1 MYYFVT
7 HKQPSWSSPN
17 ITVLDNLSK
26 FNEMVKNT
34 DIIGGDSENNSLHVI
49 NATPLLSQ
57 FSDSIDSYIIDST
70 TIGTKYLKGIGLEGK
85 TILTHNGQ
93 YDYMI
98 WKYHYGV
105 ELRRLLDTMV
115 HEQVLGRGSGRSAS
129 LENTHSR
136 RLGFELPTPKST
148 RNDFQDMGVNS
159 TFLEE
164 HIHYSGYD
172 PICLFPILEKQKPL
186 IEQYNLGLRI
196 FDIADP
202 LIPVLGDMCLNGFTL
217 NENKWK
223 EILLENK
230 AKKFETE
237 LKLDAFIKEFSKDH
251 AQIRHGIWTRR
262 RRKADVEQIGLFADT
277 SVTFSNEN
285 LGNISYSSNSRLVK
299 LFTILKEP
307 IPEKVDKGGT
317 GKESVFGQKKN
328 SFAEEALEQYKIA
341 HPDSR
346 MIPFINELLV
356 YRGYEKAINSFGEIF
371 LKERLKKGKSKKY
384 KIGYKN
390 NKTGKVHT
398 IYKGEFTKN
407 GRLSSGDVRIGFFN
421 SQQIIKDNKYRNC
434 FTLTPEEIAQGWYI
448 TTLDLSGAELV
459 ILASNSRDRKLIK
472 LLKEGADL
480 HSYLA
485 TAIYTKI
492 FKYILN
498 TMSSERALSE
508 ITELTRPNR
517 LQHDLDKTDEELAIL
532 HKQRIEYVLVNKSF
546 IVEKNLGADLRN
558 PVKNVVY
565 GINYGAAKDKV
576 AETLNIAVYYAELA
590 MEAMRE
596 ELPDAFAYLD
606 KISKFG
612 VKHGY
617 VVFNERTNSRHW
629 FKDWLDAKEWGKE
642 LTGKQ
647 KGAIGRA
654 CKNYGISGSQ
664 ADMIKE
670 GIVNVDKYRIENIPD
685 FYWLMQVHDEIV
697 VKHKDKDAVFVE
709 ATPKKKAHWKSPVA
723 DQIGKII
730 SNTCNLYLNDI
741 EMGVDGHTLQYW
753 SK

>member
-1 MYYFVT
+1 MNYFIT
-7 HKQPSWSSPN
+7 RKEPIWSDSN
-17 ITVLDNLSK
+17 ITILDNLDR
-26 FNEMVKNT
+26 FYEMIKNT
-34 DIIGGDSENNSLHVI
+34 DLIGGDSENNSLHVI

-57 FSDSIDSYIIDST
+57 FSDSIDSYVIDST
-70 TIGTKYLKGIGLEGK
+70 TFGTTYLKGTGIDRKEL
-85 TILTHNGQ
+85 LAHNAQ

-105 ELRRLLDTMV
+105 EFRRLKDTMV

-136 RLGFELPTPKST
+136 RLGKELPVPKAT
-148 RNDFQDMGVNS
+148 RNDFGEMGLNPV
-159 TFLEE
+159 FERD
-164 HIHYSGYD
+164 HILYSAYD
-172 PICLFPILEKQKPL
+172 PLCLFPIYEKQKPL

-196 FDIADP
+196 YDIANP

-217 NENKWK
+217 DENKWRK
-223 EILLENK
+223 ILLENK

-237 LKLDAFIKEFSKDH
+237 LKLDAFILEFSKDYPL
-251 AQIRHGIWTRR
+251 IRHGIWTRKR
-262 RRKADVEQIGLFADT
+262 RRLDLEQGDLFGNN
-277 SVTFSNEN
+277 VILSNEN
-285 LGNISYSSNSRLVK
+285 LGNISYSSNSRLTK
-299 LFTILKEP
+299 LFKVLGEP
-307 IPEKVDKGGT
+307 IPQKASKDE
-317 GKESVFGQKKN
+317 FGVMKD
-328 SFAEEALEQYKIA
+328 SFAEEALEQYKIER
-341 HPDSR
+341 PDSR
-346 MIPFINELLV
+346 VIPFINVLLE

-371 LKERLKKGKSKKY
+371 LTTYVKKGKSKKY

-390 NKTGKVHT
+390 PKTGKVHT

-407 GRLSSGDVRIGFFN
+407 GRLSSGDVKIGFFN

-434 FTLTPEEIAQGWYI
+434 FTLTPQEIKNGWYI
-448 TTLDLSGAELV
+448 STLDLSGAELV
-459 ILASNSRDRKLIK
+459 ILASNSKDRKLIK

-498 TMSSERALSE
+498 TMPPERALME
-508 ITELTRPNR
+508 ITELLRPNR
-517 LQHDLDKTDEELAIL
+517 LQHDLDKTDEELALL
-532 HKQRIEYVLVNKSF
+532 HKQRIEYVLTNKSF

-612 VKHGY
+612 VKNGY
-617 VVFNERTNSRHW
+617 VIFNNRTNSRHW

-654 CKNYGISGSQ
+654 CKNYGISGTQ

-670 GIVNVDKYRIENIPD
+670 GIVNVDKYRLEQIPD

-697 VKHKDKDAVFVE
+697 FKHKDPNAVFVE
-709 ATPKKKAHWKSPVA
+709 ATPKKKAHYKSPIA
-723 DQIGKII
+723 DQVSKIV
-730 SNTCNLYLNDI
+730 SDTCNLYLDGI
-741 EMGVDGHTLQYW
+741 EMGVDGHTLHYW